1 MKHLIGHV
9 EGVQI
14 DTISQLQE
22 IMDMVAT
29 ECEFTVV
36 GSSFHQFEP
45 VGATGVLVL
54 SESHFSAHTYPED
67 SKVYIDVFCCA
78 PSFDPE
84 LCSRV
89 ILKHFGATHA
99 SWQVVN
105 RAWQDLRIYTH

>member
-9 EGVQI
+9 SGTCVN
-14 DTISQLQE
+14 TICELQ
-22 IMDMVAT
+22 DMMNLVAE

-54 SESHFSAHTYPED
+54 SESHFSAHTYPEFE
-67 SKVYIDVFCCA
+67 KVYIDVFCCS

-84 LCSRV
+84 QCSRI
-89 ILKHFGATHA
+89 ILKHFGASNG
-99 SWQVVN
+99 SWQVVY
-105 RAWQDLRIYTH
+105 R